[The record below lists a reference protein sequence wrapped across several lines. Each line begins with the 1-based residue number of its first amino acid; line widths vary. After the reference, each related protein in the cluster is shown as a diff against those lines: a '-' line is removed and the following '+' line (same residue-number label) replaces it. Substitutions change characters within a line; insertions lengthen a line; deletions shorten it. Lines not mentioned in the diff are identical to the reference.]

1 MSFDDFD
8 TSISSGQSARLYQFD
23 RSATVVWRYTSAD
36 RALQFDG
43 HEWLPLP
50 ISDDGIRLTGEA
62 SADTMKVTLP
72 GSEPVAQLFR
82 GAPPSEEIF
91 LTVRDYDAGAQ
102 DADVIWVGSVSSV
115 QWPRQDTA
123 ELACDSLAASMS
135 REGLS
140 LSYERACPHSVYDSE
155 CRVDKDLYAV
165 DVLVVAMDGSTLQLG
180 TVASVD
186 IYNGGALAWEVDE
199 STEMRGIE
207 SATAGGFSLIGG
219 TDGLAVGQAVTIYPG
234 CDGTRVTCNSRFN
247 NLLNQGG
254 FAHMPGKSIY
264 GGERLW

>member
-91 LTVRDYDAGAQ
+91 
-102 DADVIWVGSVSSV
+102 
-115 QWPRQDTA
+115 
-123 ELACDSLAASMS
+123 
-135 REGLS
+135 
-140 LSYERACPHSVYDSE
+140 
-155 CRVDKDLYAV
+155 
-165 DVLVVAMDGSTLQLG
+165 
-180 TVASVD
+180 
-186 IYNGGALAWEVDE
+186 
-199 STEMRGIE
+199 
-207 SATAGGFSLIGG
+207 
-219 TDGLAVGQAVTIYPG
+219 
-234 CDGTRVTCNSRFN
+234 
-247 NLLNQGG
+247 
-254 FAHMPGKSIY
+254 
-264 GGERLW
+264 

>member
-1 MSFDDFD
+1 MSFNDYE
-8 TSISSGQSARLYQFD
+8 TSISAGQSARLYQFD
-23 RSATVVWRYTSAD
+23 RSGTVVWRYTSAD
-36 RALQFDG
+36 RVIQFDD

-50 ISDDGIRLTGEA
+50 ISDDGIRMTGEA

-115 QWPRQDTA
+115 QWPRQDKA

-135 REGLS
+135 RDGLR
-140 LSYERACPHSVYDSE
+140 LRYERACPHSVYDSE
-155 CRVDKDLYAV
+155 CRVDNSQHAV
-165 DVLVVAMDGSTLQLG
+165 ATLVVSMDGSTVQLG
-180 TVASVD
+180 AVANVE
-186 IYNGGALAWEVDE
+186 IYSGGALAWSVDGN
-199 STEMRGIE
+199 TELRGIE
-207 SATAGGFSLIGG
+207 SATAGGFLLIGG
-219 TDGLAVGQAVTIYPG
+219 TDGLEVAQAVTIYPG
-234 CDGTRVTCNSRFN
+234 CDGTRATCNSRFD

-264 GGERLW
+264 NGERLW